1 MTSKNLQKDLKLSGV
16 IEVEIVLPK
25 MLLAVAAVAAC
36 TAKSKYTA
44 KNLFNFRL
52 LKNLAYSNFYL

>member
-36 TAKSKYTA
+36 TAKSKKKK